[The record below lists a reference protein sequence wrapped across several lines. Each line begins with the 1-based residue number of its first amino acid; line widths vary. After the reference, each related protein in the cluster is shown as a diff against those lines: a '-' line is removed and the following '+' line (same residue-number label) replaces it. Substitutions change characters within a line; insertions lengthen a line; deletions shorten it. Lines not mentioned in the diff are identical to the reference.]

1 MDPISV
7 VLVDDHQ
14 IVRKGLR
21 AILEGNE
28 QFNIVGEAATGEDA
42 LVIISELKPNVVILD
57 LKLNDMPGDEVCRRV
72 VKISP
77 KTAILILTAHY
88 DNNLVAACL
97 HAGAR
102 GYLLKD
108 AEQINLPE
116 QLVAIVNGY
125 SILDPRAA
133 DALASFNYGN
143 QEPIAN
149 LSARE
154 WEILQL
160 ISRGL
165 SNSEISAKIFISENT
180 IKTHIKEIYSKLDVH
195 NRVEAVIEARKHG
208 LL

>member
-7 VLVDDHQ
+7 ILVDDHQ

-28 QFNIVGEAATGEDA
+28 QFNIVGEAATGKDA
-42 LVIISELKPNVVILD
+42 LALVSDLKPNVVILD
-57 LKLNDMPGDEVCRRV
+57 LKLNDMLGDEVCRQM

-125 SILDPRAA
+125 AVLDPRAA
-133 DALASFNYGN
+133 DALASFNYKN

-149 LSARE
+149 LSTRE
-154 WEILQL
+154 REILQL

-195 NRVEAVIEARKHG
+195 NRVEAVIEARKYG